1 MEKRSLRANDCKQ
14 ENIIKYSDM
23 VYRLAFARSGTRFD
37 ADEIYQETFLRYINS
52 DKVFESEE
60 HLKAWLIKVTLNCS
74 KKLMFSPWRR
84 KIQPLDES
92 VVFEEGKDYELY
104 DSLMK
109 LSPKYREV
117 IHLFYY
123 EDMPIEQI
131 GKVLGRK
138 ASTVRTQLTRAR
150 EQLKSIL
157 EKDEG
162 GENIC

>member
-1 MEKRSLRANDCKQ
+1 MEKRSLRANDCKR

-52 DKVFESEE
+52 DKEFESEE

-74 KKLMFSPWRR
+74 KKLMFSLWRR
-84 KIQPLDES
+84 KTQPLDES
-92 VVFEEGKDYELY
+92 IVFEEGMDYELY

-162 GENIC
+162 GEVIC